1 MRAEVFLPVFLGV
14 VAVVI
19 GVVLLLDAIVPDGSF
34 VPEERRRAERQ
45 PRSRL
50 GEGLLGA
57 AIVLLGASLIG
68 RDSWSYTTV
77 SVLLAVVLGGAGV
90 VMNWRY
96 LREMAVAPQRRSG
109 ESFPP
114 NAENEPR
121 QPRDASS
128 RPADE
133 NSAASLG

>member
-1 MRAEVFLPVFLGV
+1 MRAEVILPIVLGL
-14 VAVVI
+14 VAVAI
-19 GVVLLLDAIVPDGSF
+19 GGVLLLDAIVPDGSF
-34 VPEERRRAERQ
+34 ISQERRRGDRP

-50 GEGLLGA
+50 GEGLVGA

-68 RDSWSYTTV
+68 RDSWPYTTL
-77 SVLLAVVLGGAGV
+77 SVLLAVALGGAGV
-90 VMNWRY
+90 AMNWRY

-114 NAENEPR
+114 NVEDVRLE
-121 QPRDASS
+121 RDAS

-133 NSAASLG
+133 SSTASLG

>member
-1 MRAEVFLPVFLGV
+1 MRAEVILPIVLGL
-14 VAVVI
+14 VAVAI
-19 GVVLLLDAIVPDGSF
+19 GGVLLLDAIVPDGSF
-34 VPEERRRAERQ
+34 IPQERRRGDRP

-68 RDSWSYTTV
+68 RDSWPYTTL
-77 SVLLAVVLGGAGV
+77 SVLLAVALGGAGV
-90 VMNWRY
+90 AMNWRY

-109 ESFPP
+109 QSFPP
-114 NAENEPR
+114 NVEDPR
-121 QPRDASS
+121 LEREAS

-133 NSAASLG
+133 SSTASLG